1 MRYFVRIWLDTS
13 MELKFTGMTEAMLK
27 AITNYQCHHI
37 QGRTSAPVTL
47 IEYGDYEC
55 PYCGQAYPII
65 KEVQKQLGNKLR
77 FVFRNF
83 PLTEIHPHAE
93 HAAEAAE
100 AAAGQNRFW
109 EMHDYI
115 YEHQQASDDKHLEKY
130 ADNLGL
136 NLAKF
141 NNEMSSHFHAGRVRE
156 DFLSGV
162 RSGVNGTPTF
172 YINAIR
178 YNDSW
183 DLETL
188 SKALRSVIKK
198 P

>member
-1 MRYFVRIWLDTS
+1 M
-13 MELKFTGMTEAMLK
+13 KTEIVKL
-27 AITNYQCHHI
+27 TLPVSNDRDHI

-100 AAAGQNRFW
+100 AAAVQNRFW

-115 YEHQQASDDKHLEKY
+115 YEHQQALDDKHLGKY

-136 NLAKF
+136 NLGKF
-141 NNEMSSHFHAGRVRE
+141 NNEMSSHIHAGRIRE
-156 DFLSGV
+156 DFLSGIH
-162 RSGVNGTPTF
+162 SGVNGTPTF
-172 YINAIR
+172 YINGIR

-188 SKALRSVIKK
+188 LEGLRSAI
-198 P
+198 